1 MKKIIN
7 ITIMLFTLLAV
18 TNFSLAQNSAETEK
32 IIKYLEST
40 IEYNGVLLFSST
52 SQEVVALDIIQNR
65 LIFETGEKY
74 GSILRQQ
81 YFINSG
87 NKLTSFK
94 TTNDILSSNE
104 FIEGIKTKKFKLN
117 TEEDGVAFQTILKLI
132 DGESGL
138 GFFKENNTW
147 YFIRAKFFDK
157 IRAYVVVTDAKGQ
170 ISSIVYNKK
179 LMNDI
184 PNILQKIGVYI
195 PQYMDSKKNSISEK
209 DNSYMHNYLLDKV
222 NCVFEISPRKFYS
235 VNKKST
241 PSIFECAFEI
251 TNYDDSKSKHRFML
265 VSNNKEYL
273 KPSRDEI
280 LKMPF
285 FLEYLQEEYII
296 KTEEDGRLFQ
306 NFLDDFTPV
315 RKSDS
320 NVKTFYNKE
329 NIWVFVR
336 QTFTRDLKGY
346 IVKIDGKSRVSYI
359 EYTTIS
365 DENIA
370 RIKKIDPDSKMD

>member
-1 MKKIIN
+1 MKNIIN
-7 ITIMLFTLLAV
+7 ITIMLFALLAV

-40 IEYNGVLLFSST
+40 IEYNGVLLFSGT

-87 NKLTSFK
+87 NKLKPFK
-94 TTNDILSSNE
+94 TVNDILSSNE
-104 FIEGIKTKKFKLN
+104 FIESIKIKKFKLN
-117 TEEDGVAFQTILKLI
+117 TEEDGVAFQSMLKEI

-138 GFFKENNTW
+138 GFFKENNSW
-147 YFIRAKFFDK
+147 YFIRTKFFDDF
-157 IRAYVVVTDAKGQ
+157 RAYVVVTDTKGQ
-170 ISSIVYNKK
+170 ISSIVYKKK
-179 LMNDI
+179 LMKEV
-184 PNILQKIGVYI
+184 PEMLQKIGVYI
-195 PQYMDSKKNSISEK
+195 PQNKDSEKKIISKKDST
-209 DNSYMHNYLLDKV
+209 YMHNYLLDKV

-235 VNKKST
+235 VNKKSD
-241 PSIFECAFEI
+241 PSIFECAFKI
-251 TNYDDSKSKHRFML
+251 TNDDDSTSKHRFML
-265 VSNNKEYL
+265 VSNDKEYL
-273 KPSRDEI
+273 KPSGDEI

-285 FLEYLQEEYII
+285 FLEYLQEKHKI

-306 NFLDDFTPV
+306 DLLDDLTPV
-315 RKSDS
+315 SKSNNDF
-320 NVKTFYNKE
+320 KTFYNKE

-336 QTFTRDLKGY
+336 EKSFGDLKGY
-346 IVKIDGKSRVSYI
+346 VLKIDIKYKVSYI

-365 DENIA
+365 DENIE
-370 RIKKIDPDSKMD
+370 RIKKEKP